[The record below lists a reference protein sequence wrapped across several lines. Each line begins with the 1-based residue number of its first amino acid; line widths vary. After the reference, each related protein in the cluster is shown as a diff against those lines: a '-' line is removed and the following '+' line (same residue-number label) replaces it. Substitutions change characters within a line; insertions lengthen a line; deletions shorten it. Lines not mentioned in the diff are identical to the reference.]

1 MKFQGVVMQ
10 GLRVFVATTALL
22 WAGAAFAVTD
32 CELNGEHI
40 NTANGNTT
48 KGKTGLIRC
57 KDRDT
62 GVLQREQELKDG
74 TFMGLVRF
82 YREGRLEQEHRVNER
97 GNRDG
102 VAREFYANG
111 KLKSEETYENGSTVG
126 LRRTFG
132 PEGGLRRAS
141 FHAPSN
147 SELAS
152 AEFTDAGQLSDLRCT
167 DKPVLAPAF
176 DDAKACGF
184 NGAATTEL
192 FSSKGVLKARVR
204 HDNGRRVRSESL
216 HENGKTA
223 RLDEVA
229 GSVRTEQQ
237 FSPEGVKRREIAWQ
251 LAEPGVLRGAL
262 RTREQEFSATG
273 TLTRDKRWA
282 AGEAVSDDE
291 YYLNGQ
297 PRRKVVYSGDARNR
311 IEQVS
316 EFHDNGQLAREG
328 RYARTGRYGNAP
340 VGVHKVFDDK
350 GRPAAEMHYDEQGR
364 ITRERVF
371 NDAGQ
376 VVRDDAVFE
385 DGSRKAFAK

>member
-1 MKFQGVVMQ
+1 MVQGVDMRV
-10 GLRVFVATTALL
+10 LKVFVAAAAVLL
-22 WAGAAFAVTD
+22 AGAAHAVID
-32 CELNGEHI
+32 CELNGEPI

-57 KDRDT
+57 KDRDS
-62 GVLQREQELKDG
+62 GVLQREQELQDG
-74 TFMGLVRF
+74 KFMGLVRF
-82 YREGRLEQEHRVNER
+82 FRQGQLEQEHRVNER
-97 GNRDG
+97 GNRHG
-102 VAREFYANG
+102 LAREFHPNG
-111 KLKSEETYENGSTVG
+111 KVKSEETYENGSTIG
-126 LRRTFG
+126 LRRTFSA
-132 PEGGLRRAS
+132 EGSLRRAS

-152 AEFTDAGQLSDLRCT
+152 AEFTDAGQLTELRCS
-167 DKPVLAPAF
+167 DKSVLAPAF

-184 NGAATTEL
+184 NGPATTEL
-192 FSSKGVLKARVR
+192 FSSRGVLKARVR
-204 HDNGRRVRSESL
+204 HEAGRRVRNESL

-223 RLDEVA
+223 RLDEV
-229 GSVRTEQQ
+229 GGTVRTEQQ
-237 FSPEGVKRREIAWQ
+237 FSPEGVKRRETTWQ
-251 LAEPGVLRGAL
+251 LAEPGAL

-282 AGEAVSDDE
+282 AGDPVSDDE
-291 YYLNGQ
+291 YFLNGQ
-297 PRRKVVYSGDARNR
+297 PRRKVAYSGDARNR
-311 IEQVS
+311 AEQVS

-328 RYARTGRYGNAP
+328 RYARTGRYGSAP

-371 NDAGQ
+371 NESGQ

>member
-1 MKFQGVVMQ
+1 MRIMK
-10 GLRVFVATTALL
+10 LFVAVAVLML
-22 WAGAAFAVTD
+22 AGAAHAVTD
-32 CELNGEHI
+32 CELNGEPI

-74 TFMGLVRF
+74 NFMGLVRF
-82 YREGRLEQEHRVNER
+82 YRQGQLEQEHRVNER

-102 VAREFYANG
+102 LSREFYPNG
-111 KLKSEETYENGSTVG
+111 KVKSEETYENGSTVG
-126 LRRTFG
+126 LRRTFS
-132 PEGGLRRAS
+132 PEGALRRAS
-141 FHAPSN
+141 FHAPQA
-147 SELAS
+147 SEVAS
-152 AEFTDAGQLSDLRCT
+152 AEFTDAGQLSDLRCS

-184 NGAATTEL
+184 GGSATTEL

-204 HDNGRRVRSESL
+204 HDNGRRVRNESL
-216 HENGKTA
+216 HESGKTA
-223 RLDEVA
+223 RLDEVT

-237 FSPEGVKRREIAWQ
+237 FSPEGVKRREVTWQ

-297 PRRKVVYSGDARNR
+297 LRRKTAYSGELRNR
-311 IEQVS
+311 VEQVS

-340 VGVHKVFDDK
+340 VGVHKMYDDK

-364 ITRERVF
+364 ITRERAF
-371 NDAGQ
+371 NEAGQ